1 MGFLSKRFEI
11 RTPYFNKVCF
21 SIFRKYIIFD
31 GFSKTNPEY
40 LKWLKKTQG
49 FEKDLQL
56 DFEIENDIHYRI
68 FESWDAAKDYY
79 MSSIAKAKKII
90 QEK

>member
-1 MGFLSKRFEI
+1 M
-11 RTPYFNKVCF
+11 
-21 SIFRKYIIFD
+21 
-31 GFSKTNPEY
+31 
-40 LKWLKKTQG
+40 KWLKKTQG